1 MADFTLTPFERSYLI
16 QIMNTRGGWDTDTA
30 RRNFFSDTYSDS
42 LANLQFQV
50 AISGSTDEFSKSLVR
65 ELEKQGALPNR
76 RRHALNP
83 LLRHLRV
90 LASGWQQEVT
100 FIEELLDKLD
110 KWADQRPATSLPTTL
125 SSTEQRN
132 LYNEVVRYFGQ
143 SQWQKVLQRVAQ
155 LEAHGFTQDRIIPLA
170 EMKQRATEALAKAQ
184 RLTDMQEDYE
194 QIVALT
200 QLPDMQ
206 AIAKQAWSNFGET
219 YQAEFAPHHDT
230 HHLNR
235 YFESL
240 YYLEMM
246 RDMTVPAVERAE
258 AGRRL
263 AEIGDP
269 RPAVMDGDRM
279 EFCYVPA
286 GRFWMGSDENDEMSY
301 DDERPAGWYDIPYA
315 YWIGRYPITNAQ
327 FGVFVKDG
335 GYQNERWWGLAKS
348 AGYWSKAGF
357 KGGNDDKPRMQPHDY
372 GAPFNLSNHPV
383 VGVSW
388 FEAIAY
394 IEWLKVRWQS
404 KLPKGWTIVLPN
416 EPEWEKAARGG
427 EKIPEI
433 PMVSVPNNGLNVPL
447 GKVNLVANQNP
458 RRRYTWGDEPIPA
471 LANYDATGINTTGA
485 VGCFADGASPYGCEE
500 LNGNIWEWSRSEWIN
515 KYPYEAD
522 KRENLTLHNKPRVL
536 RGGTFNVDERYVRC
550 AFRGWDSPYGQY
562 GGDGFR
568 VAVVVV
574 SPFTSGL

>member
-16 QIMNTRGGWDTDTA
+16 QIMNTRGGWDTETA
-30 RRNFFSDTYSDS
+30 RHNFFSDAYSDT
-42 LANLQFQV
+42 LAYLQFQV

-110 KWADQRPATSLPTTL
+110 QWADQPPATSLPATL

-132 LYNEVVRYFGQ
+132 LYNEAVRYFGQ
-143 SQWQKVLQRVAQ
+143 SQWQEVLQRVEQ
-155 LEAHGFTQDRIIPLA
+155 LKAHIFTQDRIIPLA
-170 EMKQRATEALAKAQ
+170 TMEQRATEALEKAQ

-194 QIVALT
+194 HIVALT

-206 AIAKQAWSNFGET
+206 AIAKQAWANFGET

-230 HHLNR
+230 HNLNH

-246 RDMTVPAVERAE
+246 RDMRIPAVERAE

-269 RPAVMDGDRM
+269 RPEVMDVDRM

-286 GRFWMGSDENDEMSY
+286 GRFWMGSDEKDEMASE
-301 DDERPAGWYDIPYA
+301 DERPAGWYDIPYS
-315 YWIGRYPITNAQ
+315 YWMGRYPVTNAQ
-327 FGVFVKDG
+327 FNAFVKEG
-335 GYQNERWWGLAKS
+335 GYQNERWWTLAKS
-348 AGYWSKAGF
+348 AECWSKAGF
-357 KGGNDDKPRMQPHDY
+357 KGGNDESPRHQPHDY
-372 GAPFNLSNHPV
+372 GIPFNLPNHPV

-394 IEWLKVRWQS
+394 IEWLKMRWQS
-404 KLPKGWTIVLPN
+404 KLPKGWTVALPN

-427 EKIPEI
+427 EKIVAMPI
-433 PMVSVPNNGLNVPL
+433 ASAPNNGFDIPISKL
-447 GKVNLVANQNP
+447 NLVTNDIP
-458 RRRYTWGDEPIPA
+458 RRRYAWGDQPMPNW
-471 LANYDATGINTTGA
+471 ANYITTGIQTTSS
-485 VGCFADGASPYGCEE
+485 VGCFCDGFSPYDCEE
-500 LNGNIWEWSRSEWIN
+500 MNGNVAQWSRSIWSLKTPTELGN
-515 KYPYEAD
+515 SELY
-522 KRENLTLHNKPRVL
+522 VF
-536 RGGTFNVDERYVRC
+536 RGGAFSYISTEARC
-550 AFRGWDSPYGQY
+550 AYRLGEPPDTQY
-562 GGDGFR
+562 IHIGFR
-568 VAVVVV
+568 VAVVAVF
-574 SPFTSGL
+574 PP